1 MNQKFGKTLNAVL
14 MIWLLVPTAVMAN
27 PPEEL
32 DGLLEPNEK
41 VAVSSQT
48 PGILDEVLV
57 ERGDLVEPGQVL
69 ARLKSGVEKAAVAL
83 AEARV
88 EFGQRKAV
96 RNEELF
102 KKQLIS
108 NHEKDELETDIQLAR
123 LELRE
128 AQERLNLRTIASP
141 IQGVVVERLHAPGDY
156 VGEDSILTVAS
167 INPLNVE
174 LVVPVAQFGLIHKGM
189 RAEVKPEAPVG
200 GSYMATVVIVDQV
213 VDAASGTFGV
223 RLELPNPAYHLPAGL
238 KCRVR
243 LLAK

>member
-1 MNQKFGKTLNAVL
+1 MNNKFGKLLTAVL
-14 MIWLLVPTAVMAN
+14 LAWLLVPAPVMGN

-41 VAVSSQT
+41 VAVSSQV

-57 ERGDLVEPGQVL
+57 ERGDTVQPGQVL
-69 ARLKSGVEKAAVAL
+69 ARLKSGVEKASVAL

-88 EFGQRKAV
+88 EFGERKAV
-96 RNEELF
+96 RNEELY

-108 NHEKDELETDIQLAR
+108 INEKDEIETEIQLAR

-128 AQERLNLRTIASP
+128 AQERLNLRTIVSP
-141 IQGVVVERLHAPGDY
+141 IQGVVVERLHSPGDY
-156 VGEDSILTVAS
+156 VGEDAILTVVG
-167 INPLNVE
+167 IDPLHVE
-174 LVVPVAQFGLIHKGM
+174 VVVPVAQYGSIRKGM

-200 GSYMATVVIVDQV
+200 GKYKATVVIVDQV

-223 RLELPNPAYHLPAGL
+223 RLELPNPSYKLPAGL
-238 KCRVR
+238 KCDVR
-243 LLAK
+243 FLR

>member
-1 MNQKFGKTLNAVL
+1 MNNKLGKILVAVL
-14 MIWLLVPTAVMAN
+14 LAWLLAPATVMGA

-32 DGLLEPNEK
+32 DGLLEPNET
-41 VAVSSQT
+41 VAVSSQV
-48 PGILDEVLV
+48 PGILDEILV
-57 ERGDLVEPGQVL
+57 ERGDTVEPGQVL

-88 EFGQRKAV
+88 EFGLRKAV

-108 NHEKDELETDIQLAR
+108 SHEKDELETEIQLAR

-128 AQERLNLRTIASP
+128 AEERLNLRTIASP
-141 IQGVVVERLHAPGDY
+141 IQGIVVERLHSPGDY
-156 VGEDSILTVAS
+156 VGEDALLTVAS

-174 LVVPVAQFGLIHKGM
+174 LVVSVAQFGSIRKGM
-189 RAEVKPEAPVG
+189 RAEVHPESPVG
-200 GSYMATVVIVDQV
+200 GSYMATVVIVDRI

-223 RLELPNPAYHLPAGL
+223 RLELLNPAHRLPAGL
-238 KCRVR
+238 KCRVH
-243 LLAK
+243 LFPK

>member
-1 MNQKFGKTLNAVL
+1 MNTKFGKLLTAVL
-14 MIWLLVPTAVMAN
+14 LAWLLVPAPVMGN

-41 VAVSSQT
+41 VAVSSQV

-57 ERGDLVEPGQVL
+57 ERGDTVQPGQVL
-69 ARLKSGVEKAAVAL
+69 ARLKSGVEKASVAL

-88 EFGQRKAV
+88 EFGERKAV
-96 RNEELF
+96 RNEELY

-108 NHEKDELETDIQLAR
+108 INEKDEIETEIQLAR

-128 AQERLNLRTIASP
+128 AQERLNLRTIVSP
-141 IQGVVVERLHAPGDY
+141 IQGVVVERLHSPGDY
-156 VGEDSILTVAS
+156 VGEDAILTVVG
-167 INPLNVE
+167 IDPLHVE
-174 LVVPVAQFGLIHKGM
+174 VVVPVAQYGSIRKGM

-200 GSYMATVVIVDQV
+200 GKYKATVVIVDQV

-223 RLELPNPAYHLPAGL
+223 RLELPNPSYKLPAGL
-238 KCRVR
+238 KCDVR
-243 LLAK
+243 FLR

>member
-1 MNQKFGKTLNAVL
+1 MNNLFGKMLAIL
-14 MIWLLVPTAVMAN
+14 LPLWLLAPASVMGN

-41 VAVSSQT
+41 VAVSSQV
-48 PGILDEVLV
+48 PGILDEILV
-57 ERGDLVEPGQVL
+57 ERGDRVQPGQVL

-88 EFGQRKAV
+88 DFGRRKAV
-96 RNEELF
+96 RNEELY

-108 NHEKDELETDIQLAR
+108 NHEKDELETEIQLAR

-128 AQERLNLRTIASP
+128 AEERLNLRTIASP

-156 VGEDSILTVAS
+156 VGEDAILTVVG
-167 INPLNVE
+167 IDPLHVE
-174 LVVPVAQFGLIHKGM
+174 VVVPVAQFGSIRKGM

-200 GSYMATVVIVDQV
+200 GKYKATVVIVDQV

-223 RLELPNPAYHLPAGL
+223 RLKLPNPKHRLPAGL
-238 KCRVR
+238 KCAVR
-243 LLAK
+243 FFP